1 MSAGEGMKAAKK
13 TAPSRTLGRPR
24 SESSRV
30 ALLKAAYGF
39 VKARPVGSISTV
51 EIARKAGVSTAT
63 IYRWWPNK
71 EALLLDAFLYKTDSA
86 PLLKAKGSPLG
97 SLREYVL
104 QVGRSFTGESGIVA
118 ARLLAAI
125 QDNATL
131 RKEFLERVY
140 SPRDKE
146 FRAMVRAAIRQRQLP
161 ASVNV
166 NVFLETIFGPL
177 LLRLLLRQEP
187 IDRDYVLT
195 VFKQVVAAY
204 RRAQ

>member
-1 MSAGEGMKAAKK
+1 MKAAQK
-13 TAPSRTLGRPR
+13 AVRSRPQGRPR

-30 ALLKAAYGF
+30 ALLKAAYGL

-51 EIARKAGVSTAT
+51 EIARRAGVSTAT

-71 EALLLDAFLYKTDSA
+71 EALLLDAFLSRTDSELALRREGA
-86 PLLKAKGSPLG
+86 PLEN
-97 SLREYVL
+97 LREYVL

-146 FRAMVRAAIRQRQLP
+146 FRAMVKAAIRERQLP
-161 ASVNV
+161 AAIDVNL
-166 NVFLETIFGPL
+166 FLETIFGPL

-187 IDRDYVLT
+187 IDRAYALT